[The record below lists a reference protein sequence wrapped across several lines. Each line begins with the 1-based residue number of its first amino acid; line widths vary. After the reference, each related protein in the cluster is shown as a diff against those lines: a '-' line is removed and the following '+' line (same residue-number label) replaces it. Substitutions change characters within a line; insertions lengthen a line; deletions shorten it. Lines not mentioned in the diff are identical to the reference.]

1 MKLLGIETSCDD
13 TSVALVDE
21 TGATLFLE
29 TLGQETLHERYGGVV
44 PEVASRA
51 HAQILPSLVQKAFQ
65 ETNTDISE
73 LLAIAV
79 TRGPG
84 LSGSL
89 LVGVSFAK
97 GLAFPHEIPIVPV
110 HHIIAHLRGAFDQI
124 SDLHGKTLGLVVSG
138 GHTHL
143 YDVTRWPKLKLIS
156 RTVDDAA
163 GETFDKGGKLMGLPF
178 PGGPAIERMA
188 SVNTR
193 SILPLTKGP
202 IRTEDPLN
210 FSFSGMKTAF
220 SLKLRQTIHANAG
233 VLSCEDQSLWAD
245 SLQTAILDHLFSRIT
260 KVIEAESP
268 DTFLLG
274 GGVAINRALRT
285 RMEKLCH
292 QKGINL
298 LMAPPKLCGDN
309 ALSIAMIGLD
319 SMKQGLFSPFPYRNF
334 SVQARWDPSE

>member
-1 MKLLGIETSCDD
+1 
-13 TSVALVDE
+13 VALVDE

-29 TLGQETLHERYGGVV
+29 TLAQETLHERYGGVV
-44 PEVASRA
+44 PELASRA
-51 HAQILPSLVQKAFQ
+51 HAQILPNLVNKAFQ
-65 ETNTDISE
+65 ETGTTFSD
-73 LLAIAV
+73 LFAIAV

-97 GLAFPHEIPIVPV
+97 GLAFSQKTPIVPV
-110 HHIIAHLRGAFDQI
+110 HHVIAHLRGAFAQI

-143 YDVTRWPKLKLIS
+143 YDVTRWPKLNGIS

-188 SVNTR
+188 RANSR
-193 SILPLTKGP
+193 PIFPLTKGP
-202 IRTEDPLN
+202 IRTEDPMN

-220 SLKLRQTIHANAG
+220 SLKLRKALNGSDG
-233 VLSCEDQSLWAD
+233 VLSSEDQSLWAD
-245 SLQTAILDHLFSRIT
+245 SLQTAILDHLFSRIA
-260 KVIEAESP
+260 KAIEAESP
-268 DTFLLG
+268 ETFLLG
-274 GGVAINRALRT
+274 GGVAINEVLRERMKALCQ
-285 RMEKLCH
+285 K
-292 QKGINL
+292 KGINL
-298 LMAPPKLCGDN
+298 LMSPPKLCGDN
-309 ALSIAMIGLD
+309 ALSIALIGLD
-319 SMKQGLFSPFPYRNF
+319 SMKQGMFTPFPYRGL

>member
-1 MKLLGIETSCDD
+1 M
-13 TSVALVDE
+13 ALVDE

-44 PEVASRA
+44 PELASRA
-51 HAQILPSLVQKAFQ
+51 HAQILPTLVQKAFQ
-65 ETNTDISE
+65 ETGTNTSD

-97 GLAFPHEIPIVPV
+97 GLAFSHSLPIVPV
-110 HHIIAHLRGAFDQI
+110 HHVIAHLRGAFDRV
-124 SDLHGKTLGLVVSG
+124 SDLRGKTLGLVVSG

-143 YDVTRWPKLKLIS
+143 YDVTRWPKLKRIS

-178 PGGPAIERMA
+178 PGGPSIERMA
-188 SVNTR
+188 KSNTR
-193 SILPLTKGP
+193 PTFPLTKGP
-202 IRTEDPLN
+202 IRTEDPMN

-220 SLKLRQTIHANAG
+220 SLKLRQAL
-233 VLSCEDQSLWAD
+233 LSTDGSLSPEDQALWSD
-245 SLQTAILDHLFSRIT
+245 SLQTAILDHLFSRIN
-260 KVIEAESP
+260 KVIELESP
-268 DTFLLG
+268 ETFLLG
-274 GGVAINRALRT
+274 GGVAINQVLRERMGAL
-285 RMEKLCH
+285 C
-292 QKGINL
+292 QKHGINL

-309 ALSIAMIGLD
+309 ALSIAQIGLD
-319 SMKQGLFSPFPYRNF
+319 SMLQGLFTPFPYRDL

>member
-29 TLGQETLHERYGGVV
+29 TLGQESLHERYGGVV

-51 HAQILPSLVQKAFQ
+51 HAQILPVLVQKAFQ
-65 ETNTDISE
+65 QTNTDITD
-73 LLAIAV
+73 LFAIAV

-97 GLAFPHEIPIVPV
+97 GIAFPHSLPIVPV
-110 HHIIAHLRGAFDQI
+110 HHVIAHLRGAFD
-124 SDLHGKTLGLVVSG
+124 STADLRGKTLGLVVSG

-143 YDVTRWPKLKLIS
+143 YDVTHWPKLKMIS

-178 PGGPAIERMA
+178 PGGPEIERMA
-188 SVNTR
+188 RSNTR
-193 SILPLTKGP
+193 PVFPLTKGP

-220 SLKLRQTIHANAG
+220 SLKLRQVSISTDER
-233 VLSCEDQSLWAD
+233 LSSEDQSLWAD
-245 SLQTAILDHLFSRIT
+245 SLQTAILDHLFSRIAR
-260 KVIEAESP
+260 VVEAESP
-268 DTFLLG
+268 NTFLLG
-274 GGVAINRALRT
+274 GGVAINRVLRERMSALCQ
-285 RMEKLCH
+285 K
-292 QKGINL
+292 KGIHL

-309 ALSIAMIGLD
+309 ALSIALIGLD
-319 SMKQGLFSPFPYRNF
+319 SMRQGLFTPFPYREL
-334 SVQARWDPSE
+334 SVQARWDPS